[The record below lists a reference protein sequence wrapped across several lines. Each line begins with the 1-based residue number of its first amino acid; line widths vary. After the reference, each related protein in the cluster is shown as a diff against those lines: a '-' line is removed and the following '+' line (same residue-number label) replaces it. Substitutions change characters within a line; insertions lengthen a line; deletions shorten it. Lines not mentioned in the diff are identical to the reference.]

1 MEFILPIT
9 HHSSLKIELKI
20 RINFVFLFRSTYLFK
35 MKHSIFLKGKNHN
48 GLLFKWYNNKILK
61 IIISWWVTTLKMAKK
76 ILTDWVFCFIE
87 LHFISF
93 HLKRHARLYSHFNC
107 GVYVTCVTWHKS
119 HCQLYVY
126 VSIHGIWLFL
136 FLLLFCYR
144 SFEKKIAVLKLET
157 PNSTMKCGCNFCSKC
172 FDKNGI
178 ALHHNL
184 MHATIKHYILI
195 NRLYCMSFSFI
206 DWCEVLLQSICSS
219 YWVQCVLSP

>member
-1 MEFILPIT
+1 MQDFIYILNIAVCMWLVWHDTNPIVNYMYT
-9 HHSSLKIELKI
+9 FQYTGS
-20 RINFVFLFRSTYLFK
+20 
-35 MKHSIFLKGKNHN
+35 
-48 GLLFKWYNNKILK
+48 
-61 IIISWWVTTLKMAKK
+61 
-76 ILTDWVFCFIE
+76 DCF
-87 LHFISF
+87 
-93 HLKRHARLYSHFNC
+93 
-107 GVYVTCVTWHKS
+107 
-119 HCQLYVY
+119 
-126 VSIHGIWLFL
+126 